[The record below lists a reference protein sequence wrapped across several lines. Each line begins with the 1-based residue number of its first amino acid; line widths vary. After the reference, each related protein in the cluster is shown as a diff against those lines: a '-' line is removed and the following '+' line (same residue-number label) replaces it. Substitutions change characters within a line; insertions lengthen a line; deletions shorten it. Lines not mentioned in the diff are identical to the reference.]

1 MANSIWGR
9 KGENRWNNAKRTY
22 PDIPTPGTEMPEW
35 KPQAHRFGNIHL
47 TPRKR
52 PLGRVDITDLDSNID
67 YRRIMPLPYACA
79 CGNQMLLY
87 TDICSRCGRPTPLR
101 QVLIDTGRR

>member
-1 MANSIWGR
+1 MANSVWGK
-9 KGENRWNNAKRTY
+9 KGTNRWNSGKRTY

-35 KPQAHRFGNIHL
+35 KPNANRFQKIHI

-52 PLGRVDITDLDSNID
+52 PLGRVDITDLDPNID

-87 TDICSRCGRPTPLR
+87 TDFCSRCGRPTPLR

>member
-9 KGENRWNNAKRTY
+9 KGENRWNNARRVY
-22 PDIPTPGTEMPEW
+22 PDNIPLPGSMI
-35 KPQAHRFGNIHL
+35 KGR
-47 TPRKR
+47 RR
-52 PLGRVDITDLDSNID
+52 PLGRMDITDLDPNVD

-87 TDICSRCGRPTPLR
+87 TDFCSRCGRPTPLR
-101 QVLIDTGRR
+101 AWLEDYGRR